1 MEIPKSDWERY
12 IKKLSAINKKAA
24 DLMRSWIETNGYDSV
39 EAMIY
44 WANGLT
50 QKYGE
55 AAAALACEMYDNIA
69 AASDVVVPAAVPANV
84 VPERYVAK
92 AVRETL
98 DKSPTTVPNVVGRMV
113 KQAGADTMLQNAQR
127 DGAQFAWIP
136 SGDTCAFCITLASR
150 GWQNISK
157 KALKN
162 GHAEHIHSNCNCE
175 YAVRFDEKS
184 GVAGYDPKKYEDMY
198 YDAEGNTPQE
208 KINALRR
215 AQYAKEKYIENRNK
229 SDKIKSS
236 KDFKTIVLQKQE
248 YAHVMSEIATN
259 LTNEQKE
266 KTVFKK
272 AIGKYVYTV
281 ENNGFGNY
289 RIIGKKEIR

>member
-24 DLMRSWIETNGYDSV
+24 DLMRGWIEANGYDSI
-39 EAMIY
+39 EELIY

-55 AAAALACEMYDNIA
+55 AAATLACEMYDSIA
-69 AASDVVVPAAVPANV
+69 AASGVIVPASVPASV
-84 VPERYVAK
+84 VPEGYVAK

-98 DKSPTTVPNVVGRMV
+98 NKSPATVPNVVGRMV

-150 GWQNISK
+150 GWQYMSK

-198 YDAEGNTPQE
+198 YGADGNTPQE

-215 AQYAKEKYIENRNK
+215 EMYAENK
-229 SDKIKSS
+229 DKINA
-236 KDFKTIVLQKQE
+236 QKRAA
-248 YAHVMSEIATN
+248 YK
-259 LTNEQKE
+259 EQN
-266 KTVFKK
+266 TVD
-272 AIGKYVYTV
+272 
-281 ENNGFGNY
+281 
-289 RIIGKKEIR
+289 